1 MTSDIKPGG
10 YFLLNC
16 SYSDEELDRILPAS
30 AKRDIAN
37 KNISFYVI
45 DGIRIARELGLGGRV
60 NTILQAAFF
69 KLADIIPIED
79 AVKYMK
85 QAAADSYGKKGE
97 RVVLMNQMAI
107 DRGVTD
113 LRRVNVPAD
122 WKDAADEE
130 ISRHINENDPVLGSF
145 VDDILL
151 PITSSKGN
159 TIPVSTFSSIADGTF
174 PLGTSAF
181 EKRGIAID
189 VPMWIP
195 ENCIQCNRC
204 SFVCPH
210 AAIRPAALS
219 LSEKEKA
226 PGATIVCEMNGVS
239 DILYNISCS
248 VLDCTG
254 CGVCA
259 QVCPGSNSEKALVMV
274 PRATQADQQAVFDY
288 CSSIEE
294 KPDVFKRFPETTVKG
309 SQFKKPLLEFSGAC
323 AGCGESPYSKLVTQ
337 LFGDRMYI
345 AAATGCS
352 SIWGGSAP
360 SIPYTKNS
368 RGKGPAWA
376 NSLFEDNAE
385 YSFGMM
391 LGQKAIRERQIDR
404 VANLLPKLEGQMRGI
419 VQDYL
424 DTIDD
429 GPANQEATARL
440 IAALEDR
447 GDSESLE
454 ILSEKD
460 YLSKKSFWA
469 FGGDGWAYDIG
480 FGGLDHVLA
489 SGEDINILVLDTE
502 VYSNTG
508 GQSSKATP
516 TGAVAQFA
524 ASGKATKK
532 KDLASICMSY
542 GYVYVAQVAMGADYA
557 QCIKAFTEAE
567 SYHGPSIVI
576 AYAPCINH
584 GIQGGMGNTMNTML
598 RAVQSGYWHLFR
610 FDPRKIS
617 YGQNP
622 FTLDSRQ
629 PKQSYRDFAE
639 SEVRYNSLKRT
650 MPQRANELLDT
661 AARQAADRYEYLSRY
676 SRLFE
681 EE

>member
-1 MTSDIKPGG
+1 
-10 YFLLNC
+10 
-16 SYSDEELDRILPAS
+16 
-30 AKRDIAN
+30 
-37 KNISFYVI
+37 
-45 DGIRIARELGLGGRV
+45 
-60 NTILQAAFF
+60 
-69 KLADIIPIED
+69 
-79 AVKYMK
+79 
-85 QAAADSYGKKGE
+85 
-97 RVVLMNQMAI
+97 
-107 DRGVTD
+107 
-113 LRRVNVPAD
+113 
-122 WKDAADEE
+122 
-130 ISRHINENDPVLGSF
+130 
-145 VDDILL
+145 
-151 PITSSKGN
+151 
-159 TIPVSTFSSIADGTF
+159 
-174 PLGTSAF
+174 
-181 EKRGIAID
+181 
-189 VPMWIP
+189 
-195 ENCIQCNRC
+195 
-204 SFVCPH
+204 
-210 AAIRPAALS
+210 
-219 LSEKEKA
+219 
-226 PGATIVCEMNGVS
+226 
-239 DILYNISCS
+239 
-248 VLDCTG
+248 
-254 CGVCA
+254 
-259 QVCPGSNSEKALVMV
+259 
-274 PRATQADQQAVFDY
+274 
-288 CSSIEE
+288 
-294 KPDVFKRFPETTVKG
+294 
-309 SQFKKPLLEFSGAC
+309 
-323 AGCGESPYSKLVTQ
+323 
-337 LFGDRMYI
+337 
-345 AAATGCS
+345 
-352 SIWGGSAP
+352 
-360 SIPYTKNS
+360 
-368 RGKGPAWA
+368 
-376 NSLFEDNAE
+376 
-385 YSFGMM
+385 MM
-391 LGQKAIRERQIDR
+391 LGQKAIRERQIER

-429 GPANQEATARL
+429 GPANQEATAKL